1 MGYLAV
7 DHCPS
12 KVEKKRRPGAGVYLR
27 ALVVESDPPGAR
39 PPALGASSVIAQRDP
54 CYRLEIEA
62 VMIGDADALS
72 LLSAGRHVD
81 K

>member
-12 KVEKKRRPGAGVYLR
+12 KVLKKGGRGPGCICVRWWWNLT
-27 ALVVESDPPGAR
+27 LPGAR
-39 PPALGASSVIAQRDP
+39 PPALGASVIAQRDP

-72 LLSAGRHVD
+72 LLMSAGRHVD

>member
-1 MGYLAV
+1 LIIAQA
-7 DHCPS
+7 
-12 KVEKKRRPGAGVYLR
+12 KLKIKTKKGGRGPGCICVRWWWNLT
-27 ALVVESDPPGAR
+27 LPGAR

>member
-1 MGYLAV
+1 M
-7 DHCPS
+7 
-12 KVEKKRRPGAGVYLR
+12 YLR

-39 PPALGASSVIAQRDP
+39 PPALGASVIAQRDP

-72 LLSAGRHVD
+72 LLMSAGRHVD

>member
-1 MGYLAV
+1 VRWWWNPTLLAH
-7 DHCPS
+7 D
-12 KVEKKRRPGAGVYLR
+12 
-27 ALVVESDPPGAR
+27 R

-72 LLSAGRHVD
+72 LLMSAGRHVD

>member
-1 MGYLAV
+1 LIIAQA
-7 DHCPS
+7 
-12 KVEKKRRPGAGVYLR
+12 KLKKKGGRGPGCICVRWWWNLT
-27 ALVVESDPPGAR
+27 LPGAR
-39 PPALGASSVIAQRDP
+39 PPALGASVIAQRDP